1 MRTLLSPKTALWICR
16 ILSCGFAAVFLLI
29 TVRTAKEN
37 LLAGGT
43 LILFSAL
50 CFLLVSL
57 LRRLI
62 GAKRPY
68 QEKEGVPLRHG
79 KNDSFPSRH
88 AYSAFFIATLAFRL
102 SAAISYCLFPAAI
115 LLSFLRVFARVHYP
129 CDVVA
134 GAFLGV
140 LAATIVLIV

>member
-1 MRTLLSPKTALWICR
+1 MRRLLSPKNALWICR
-16 ILSCGFAAVFLLI
+16 IISLGFAAVFLLI
-29 TVRTAKEN
+29 TARAAKES
-37 LLAGGT
+37 LLAGGK

-50 CFLLVSL
+50 FFLLVSL
-57 LRRLI
+57 LRHLV
-62 GAKRPY
+62 AAERPY
-68 QEKEGVPLRHG
+68 QRGDGTPLRRG

-115 LLSFLRVFARVHYP
+115 FLSFLRVFAYVHHP
-129 CDVVA
+129 RDVVA

-140 LAATIVLIV
+140 LAAIIVLII